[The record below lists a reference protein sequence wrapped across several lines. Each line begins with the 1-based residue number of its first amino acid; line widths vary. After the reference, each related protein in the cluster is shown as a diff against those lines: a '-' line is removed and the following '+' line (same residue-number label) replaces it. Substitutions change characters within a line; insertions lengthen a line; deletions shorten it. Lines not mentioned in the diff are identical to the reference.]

1 MMNCK
6 EATQVAIEK
15 EYRTLG
21 WKEKINF
28 HIHIWMCAPC
38 RIFNRQMPFII
49 ALFKKSPKHLEDL
62 SEESMEKIK
71 DIIQKELNK

>member
-15 EYRTLG
+15 EYRALG

-28 HIHIWMCAPC
+28 YFHIMMCTPC
-38 RIFNRQMPFII
+38 KIFNRQMPLI
-49 ALFKKSPKHLEDL
+49 AAMFKNSPRNLEDL
-62 SEESMEKIK
+62 SKESMEKIK
-71 DIIQKELNK
+71 DIVQKELNK

>member
-1 MMNCK
+1 MMHCK

-28 HIHIWMCAPC
+28 QIHIWMCAPC
-38 RIFNRQMPFII
+38 RIFNRQMPLI
-49 ALFKKSPKHLEDL
+49 AAMFKNSPKDLEDL
-62 SEESMEKIK
+62 SEESMEKIN
-71 DIIQKELNK
+71 DIIQKELDK